1 MNSSVLKTSGPLV
14 ATLATLLFAP
24 ALSGGATVIG
34 SVPYTITTAGQSVLQ
49 KNLTANGTDGIT
61 VRAAM
66 VAINL
71 NGFTLTNTQAN
82 SNNSGI
88 RIERSNVTV
97 QNGTIVGFNWGVLTI
112 DSSQDIIQ
120 NLQLINNTIGVT
132 IFRGGRGHLVQD
144 CYIVGKGK
152 TSTDAAEGIN
162 IDSDASGVQVK
173 NNHISDLYYAGIH
186 CDSQQGS
193 AIMHNYIASTNYGL
207 LLGNAVYYQGNVV
220 TNCTTPF
227 QGGHAVGGE
236 NGGD

>member
-1 MNSSVLKTSGPLV
+1 M
-14 ATLATLLFAP
+14 ATLATLLFTP

-34 SVPYTITTAGQSVLQ
+34 SVPYTITTPGQYVLQ
-49 KNLTANGTDGIT
+49 INLTTNGTDGII
-61 VRAAM
+61 VRAVM

-71 NGFTLTNTQAN
+71 NGFTLTNTQAIEN

-88 RIERSNVTV
+88 LIERSNVTV
-97 QNGTIVGFNWGVLTI
+97 QNGTIVGFSWGVLTN

-120 NLQLINNTIGVT
+120 NLQLINNRIGVT
-132 IFRGGRGHLVQD
+132 IYRGGRGHLVQD

-152 TSTDAAEGIN
+152 TSTDAAEGID
-162 IDSDASGVQVK
+162 IDGAASSVQVK
-173 NNHISDLYYAGIH
+173 NNQISDLYYAGIH

-193 AIMHNYIASTNYGL
+193 AIIHNYIANTNYGL
-207 LLGNAVYYQGNVV
+207 LLGNSVYYQGNVV